1 MVSAQHRSRSRAVKQ
16 VASFVLSRPSPC
28 DVPQRVR
35 FSCRTPWALL
45 GEMRVLARRGGWVR
59 TTACLTTLRER
70 MSPSGLEEHLVNGE
84 ALGVVLVGLFL
95 FADVGVAQAEAQS
108 NGMTE
113 EEAARLG
120 EEFGIV
126 VGAVDEDIQKELKL
140 QHPQG
145 VAVFEVIGN
154 SRADYAGIKVRSVI
168 KEIDKQE
175 IRNMADFGR
184 AIRKAMKE
192 CNFTVGTY
200 EPADP
205 GDPVGWGVN
214 FHFVGCKRD

>member
-1 MVSAQHRSRSRAVKQ
+1 MRGR
-16 VASFVLSRPSPC
+16 
-28 DVPQRVR
+28 
-35 FSCRTPWALL
+35 
-45 GEMRVLARRGGWVR
+45 RVLAV
-59 TTACLTTLRER
+59 
-70 MSPSGLEEHLVNGE
+70 
-84 ALGVVLVGLFL
+84 ALLSVLLFAAAGVV
-95 FADVGVAQAEAQS
+95 QAAAPPDA
-108 NGMTE
+108 MTE
-113 EEAARLG
+113 DEAVRLG

-126 VGAVDEDIQKELKL
+126 VGAVDEEIQKELKL
-140 QHPQG
+140 QQPQG

-168 KEIDKQE
+168 KEIDKHE
-175 IRNMADFGR
+175 IRTMTDFGR
-184 AIRKAMKE
+184 SIKKAMKE

>member
-1 MVSAQHRSRSRAVKQ
+1 MFVGSAFAVAGAQ
-16 VASFVLSRPSPC
+16 
-28 DVPQRVR
+28 
-35 FSCRTPWALL
+35 
-45 GEMRVLARRGGWVR
+45 
-59 TTACLTTLRER
+59 
-70 MSPSGLEEHLVNGE
+70 LE
-84 ALGVVLVGLFL
+84 A
-95 FADVGVAQAEAQS
+95 
-108 NGMTE
+108 MTE
-113 EEAARLG
+113 EEASKLG

-126 VGAVDEDIQKELKL
+126 IGAVDEDIQKELKL
-140 QHPQG
+140 QQPQG
-145 VAVFEVIGN
+145 VAVFEVIGS

-175 IRNMADFGR
+175 IRTMADFGR
-184 AIRKAMKE
+184 AIKKAMKE

>member
-1 MVSAQHRSRSRAVKQ
+1 M
-16 VASFVLSRPSPC
+16 
-28 DVPQRVR
+28 
-35 FSCRTPWALL
+35 LL
-45 GEMRVLARRGGWVR
+45 L
-59 TTACLTTLRER
+59 C
-70 MSPSGLEEHLVNGE
+70 GLVFCGM
-84 ALGVVLVGLFL
+84 GVV
-95 FADVGVAQAEAQS
+95 QAAMQNS
-108 NGMTE
+108 VMTE
-113 EEAARLG
+113 DEASKLG

-126 VGAVDEDIQKELKL
+126 VGAVDEAIQKELKL
-140 QHPQG
+140 QKPQG

-175 IRNMADFGR
+175 IRNMADFGK
-184 AIRKAMKE
+184 AIKKAMKA

-214 FHFVGCKRD
+214 FHFVGCKRA

>member
-1 MVSAQHRSRSRAVKQ
+1 M
-16 VASFVLSRPSPC
+16 
-28 DVPQRVR
+28 
-35 FSCRTPWALL
+35 
-45 GEMRVLARRGGWVR
+45 MRVAWSEGRSVKEGFV
-59 TTACLTTLRER
+59 A
-70 MSPSGLEEHLVNGE
+70 
-84 ALGVVLVGLFL
+84 GVVLLTWLL
-95 FADVGVAQAEAQS
+95 FATVGGVQAAAQS
-108 NGMTE
+108 DGVTE

-140 QHPQG
+140 ERPQG

-168 KEIDKQE
+168 KEIDKRE
-175 IRNMADFGR
+175 IRNMTDFGS
-184 AIRKAMKE
+184 AIKKAMKE

>member
-1 MVSAQHRSRSRAVKQ
+1 M
-16 VASFVLSRPSPC
+16 
-28 DVPQRVR
+28 
-35 FSCRTPWALL
+35 LL
-45 GEMRVLARRGGWVR
+45 A
-59 TTACLTTLRER
+59 
-70 MSPSGLEEHLVNGE
+70 SGLLC
-84 ALGVVLVGLFL
+84 GVIT
-95 FADVGVAQAEAQS
+95 VAQSATQPDV
-108 NGMTE
+108 MTE

-126 VGAVDEDIQKELKL
+126 VGAVDEEIQQELNL
-140 QHPQG
+140 QRAQG

-154 SRADYAGIKVRSVI
+154 SRADFAGIKVRSVI

-175 IRNMADFGR
+175 IRNMTEFGL
-184 AIRKAMKE
+184 AIKKAMKG

-200 EPADP
+200 EAADP

>member
-1 MVSAQHRSRSRAVKQ
+1 MKRMAWGWIIFLMS
-16 VASFVLSRPSPC
+16 
-28 DVPQRVR
+28 
-35 FSCRTPWALL
+35 ALL
-45 GEMRVLARRGGWVR
+45 SVDMAVGEVA
-59 TTACLTTLRER
+59 T
-70 MSPSGLEEHLVNGE
+70 SKGE
-84 ALGVVLVGLFL
+84 
-95 FADVGVAQAEAQS
+95 
-108 NGMTE
+108 MTE
-113 EEAARLG
+113 EEATQLG
-120 EEFGIV
+120 EEFGIL
-126 VGAVDEDIQKELKL
+126 VGAVDEAIQKELNL
-140 QHPQG
+140 ERPQG

-175 IRNMADFGR
+175 IRTMVDFGR
-184 AIRKAMKE
+184 VLKQAMKA

>member
-1 MVSAQHRSRSRAVKQ
+1 
-16 VASFVLSRPSPC
+16 
-28 DVPQRVR
+28 
-35 FSCRTPWALL
+35 
-45 GEMRVLARRGGWVR
+45 
-59 TTACLTTLRER
+59 
-70 MSPSGLEEHLVNGE
+70 
-84 ALGVVLVGLFL
+84 L
-95 FADVGVAQAEAQS
+95 FAWRIIAYGWTAFLLVSPISADVAMTQAANQRDT
-108 NGMTE
+108 MTE
-113 EEAARLG
+113 EEASKLG

-140 QHPQG
+140 QKPQG

-175 IRNMADFGR
+175 IRTMVDFGR
-184 AIRKAMKE
+184 SNKKAMKE

>member
-1 MVSAQHRSRSRAVKQ
+1 MK
-16 VASFVLSRPSPC
+16 
-28 DVPQRVR
+28 
-35 FSCRTPWALL
+35 
-45 GEMRVLARRGGWVR
+45 R
-59 TTACLTTLRER
+59 TTWGWAFCLA
-70 MSPSGLEEHLVNGE
+70 SGLLAVDM
-84 ALGVVLVGLFL
+84 AF
-95 FADVGVAQAEAQS
+95 AQAAMP
-108 NGMTE
+108 NGAMTE
-113 EEAARLG
+113 EEASKLG

-126 VGAVDEDIQKELKL
+126 VGAVDEEIQKELKL
-140 QHPQG
+140 QKPQG

-184 AIRKAMKE
+184 AIKKAMKE

>member
-1 MVSAQHRSRSRAVKQ
+1 MA
-16 VASFVLSRPSPC
+16 F
-28 DVPQRVR
+28 
-35 FSCRTPWALL
+35 LL
-45 GEMRVLARRGGWVR
+45 
-59 TTACLTTLRER
+59 
-70 MSPSGLEEHLVNGE
+70 SGLI
-84 ALGVVLVGLFL
+84 
-95 FADVGVAQAEAQS
+95 FADVVVAQAANQRDA
-108 NGMTE
+108 MTE
-113 EEAARLG
+113 DEASKLG

-126 VGAVDEDIQKELKL
+126 VGAVDEEIQKELKL
-140 QHPQG
+140 QKPQG

-184 AIRKAMKE
+184 AIKKAMKE

>member
-1 MVSAQHRSRSRAVKQ
+1 MAYGTGMKRAGPCVS
-16 VASFVLSRPSPC
+16 
-28 DVPQRVR
+28 
-35 FSCRTPWALL
+35 FSCYMPYAISSSLNEIRMKRTSC
-45 GEMRVLARRGGWVR
+45 GWVVV
-59 TTACLTTLRER
+59 LL
-70 MSPSGLEEHLVNGE
+70 SGLLVVE
-84 ALGVVLVGLFL
+84 MA
-95 FADVGVAQAEAQS
+95 FAQPDA
-108 NGMTE
+108 MTE

-140 QHPQG
+140 ERPQG

-168 KEIDKQE
+168 KEIDKRE
-175 IRNMADFGR
+175 IRTMADFGS
-184 AIRKAMKE
+184 AIKQAMKE

>member
-1 MVSAQHRSRSRAVKQ
+1 MK
-16 VASFVLSRPSPC
+16 
-28 DVPQRVR
+28 
-35 FSCRTPWALL
+35 
-45 GEMRVLARRGGWVR
+45 R
-59 TTACLTTLRER
+59 TTWGWAFCLMGGLLAGDMAC
-70 MSPSGLEEHLVNGE
+70 
-84 ALGVVLVGLFL
+84 
-95 FADVGVAQAEAQS
+95 AQAATQ
-108 NGMTE
+108 NGAMTE
-113 EEAARLG
+113 EEASKLG

-126 VGAVDEDIQKELKL
+126 VGAVDEAIQQELKL
-140 QHPQG
+140 QRPQG

-175 IRNMADFGR
+175 IRTMLDFGR
-184 AIRKAMKE
+184 VLKRSMNA

>member
-1 MVSAQHRSRSRAVKQ
+1 
-16 VASFVLSRPSPC
+16 
-28 DVPQRVR
+28 VR
-35 FSCRTPWALL
+35 GRI
-45 GEMRVLARRGGWVR
+45 
-59 TTACLTTLRER
+59 LRELILLEI
-70 MSPSGLEEHLVNGE
+70 MLFGSVMFGGLGTVQATTQNG
-84 ALGVVLVGLFL
+84 A
-95 FADVGVAQAEAQS
+95 
-108 NGMTE
+108 MTE
-113 EEAARLG
+113 EEASKLG

-140 QHPQG
+140 QKPQG

-154 SRADYAGIKVRSVI
+154 SRADHAGIKVRSVI

-175 IRNMADFGR
+175 IRTMVDFGR
-184 AIRKAMKE
+184 AIKKAMKE

-214 FHFVGCKRD
+214 FHFVGCRRD

>member
-1 MVSAQHRSRSRAVKQ
+1 M
-16 VASFVLSRPSPC
+16 
-28 DVPQRVR
+28 
-35 FSCRTPWALL
+35 LL
-45 GEMRVLARRGGWVR
+45 
-59 TTACLTTLRER
+59 
-70 MSPSGLEEHLVNGE
+70 SGLSLGSLEMAR
-84 ALGVVLVGLFL
+84 ALTQTS
-95 FADVGVAQAEAQS
+95 A
-108 NGMTE
+108 MTE
-113 EEAARLG
+113 EEASQLG

-140 QHPQG
+140 QKPQG

-175 IRNMADFGR
+175 IQNLADFGR
-184 AIRKAMKE
+184 AIKKAMKE

>member
-1 MVSAQHRSRSRAVKQ
+1 VIRRRLLGV
-16 VASFVLSRPSPC
+16 
-28 DVPQRVR
+28 
-35 FSCRTPWALL
+35 ALL
-45 GEMRVLARRGGWVR
+45 SAVLFVDA
-59 TTACLTTLRER
+59 
-70 MSPSGLEEHLVNGE
+70 
-84 ALGVVLVGLFL
+84 
-95 FADVGVAQAEAQS
+95 VAAEATAPF
-108 NGMTE
+108 NATTE

-126 VGAVDEDIQKELKL
+126 VGAVDEEIQKELKL
-140 QHPQG
+140 QKPQG

-175 IRNMADFGR
+175 IRTMADFGR
-184 AIRKAMKE
+184 AIKKAMKE

>member
-1 MVSAQHRSRSRAVKQ
+1 MLTQWKTEIRKAALAHGWIYLASITVAV
-16 VASFVLSRPSPC
+16 ALAAFV
-28 DVPQRVR
+28 
-35 FSCRTPWALL
+35 
-45 GEMRVLARRGGWVR
+45 
-59 TTACLTTLRER
+59 
-70 MSPSGLEEHLVNGE
+70 
-84 ALGVVLVGLFL
+84 
-95 FADVGVAQAEAQS
+95 QAEPGL

-126 VGAVDEDIQKELKL
+126 VGPVDEDIQKELKL
-140 QHPQG
+140 QQPQG

-168 KEIDKQE
+168 KEVDKHE
-175 IRNMADFGR
+175 IRTMVDFGN
-184 AIRKAMKE
+184 AIKKAMNE

>member
-1 MVSAQHRSRSRAVKQ
+1 VPIKIAWTVIFLEIML
-16 VASFVLSRPSPC
+16 LSGL
-28 DVPQRVR
+28 
-35 FSCRTPWALL
+35 LL
-45 GEMRVLARRGGWVR
+45 GSLETAR
-59 TTACLTTLRER
+59 ALTQT
-70 MSPSGLEEHLVNGE
+70 S
-84 ALGVVLVGLFL
+84 A
-95 FADVGVAQAEAQS
+95 
-108 NGMTE
+108 MTE
-113 EEAARLG
+113 EEASQLG

-140 QHPQG
+140 QKPQG

-175 IRNMADFGR
+175 IQNLADFGR
-184 AIRKAMKE
+184 AIKKAMKE

>member
-1 MVSAQHRSRSRAVKQ
+1 VKEGLVAGALMLSWLLIVAVGSVSAATEPV
-16 VASFVLSRPSPC
+16 
-28 DVPQRVR
+28 
-35 FSCRTPWALL
+35 
-45 GEMRVLARRGGWVR
+45 
-59 TTACLTTLRER
+59 
-70 MSPSGLEEHLVNGE
+70 
-84 ALGVVLVGLFL
+84 
-95 FADVGVAQAEAQS
+95 
-108 NGMTE
+108 MTE

-140 QHPQG
+140 ERPQG

-168 KEIDKQE
+168 KEIDKRE
-175 IRNMADFGR
+175 IRTMADFGS
-184 AIRKAMKE
+184 AIKKAMKE